1 MEVKHPTCRE
11 SHLLTPARMQPHTIG
26 VEFGTRVCDVE
37 GKVIKLQIWDTAG
50 QERFRAVTRRL
61 VPPEVARSGSCPHAQ
76 GDAGPSWLQH
86 LKRSEEAGS

>member
-61 VPPEVARSGSCPHAQ
+61 VPPEVADLEAAHTPEETL
-76 GDAGPSWLQH
+76 GPLGC
-86 LKRSEEAGS
+86 KT